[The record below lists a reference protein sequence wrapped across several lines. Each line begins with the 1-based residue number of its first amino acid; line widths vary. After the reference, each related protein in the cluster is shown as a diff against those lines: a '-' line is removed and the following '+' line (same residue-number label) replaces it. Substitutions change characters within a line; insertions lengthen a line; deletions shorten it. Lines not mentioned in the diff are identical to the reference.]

1 VNRREKKDKMF
12 RTELPQPNDIRTEIR
27 NAYRA
32 DEEEAVARLIETAR
46 LSPEQTAR
54 VQDRA
59 YQLVARVRKADNG
72 KSGIDALLHE
82 YELSSKEGVILM
94 CLAEAL
100 LRVPDAVTADKLIQD
115 KLFDANWQSHL
126 GHSDSFFVNA
136 STWGLMLTGKVI
148 KFGKAEKADPG
159 RLLKRMIGRSGEPV
173 IRKAFNHAMR
183 IMGRQFVMGRTID
196 EASVRAKA
204 NEEKGYRYSYDMLG
218 EAARTMEDADR
229 YYKAYEDA
237 IHDIGRVAKGRG
249 PINSP
254 GISVKLS
261 AIHPRYDFANYER
274 VVTELTP
281 RLKQLALLAKKYDI
295 GFTVDAEEAN
305 RLDLSL
311 DVIGDVF
318 ADPDLDGWEG
328 YGLAVQAYQKRAYHV
343 LEWLADL
350 STKVGRKMMV
360 RLVKGAYWD
369 TEVKFSQEN
378 GFDGYPCFTRKAST
392 DVSYLACAKLM
403 LSRRDAFYCQFASH
417 NAHTVAS
424 ILEMAGND
432 RTFEFQRLHGMGE
445 ALYEQIVDKAGENVP
460 CRIYAPVG
468 SHEDLLAYL
477 VRRLLENGANTS
489 FVNRIQDEQLPIEE
503 MIADPVEKMAA
514 LPRKAHPKIP
524 APVDLYG
531 AGRVNS
537 RGIDLT
543 DTNKLL
549 PLNEKLAAMQ
559 GKTWNAAPLID
570 GKLVS
575 GTPIDVMNPAKLGEK
590 VGDLVQATEADVEA
604 AIVAAVKG
612 YDAWNATSGAD
623 RAVAL
628 RRLGDLLEDH
638 MDEFIAICQ
647 REAGKLYSDG
657 VAEVREAVDFC
668 RYYANRAEET
678 FRDGGPLE
686 GRGVFVCISPWNFP
700 LAIFLG
706 QVTAALA
713 AGNAVIAKPA
723 EQTSLVA
730 ARAAELI
737 LEAGVPGSAFQLVPG
752 PGRVIGNQLIND
764 PRIAGVA
771 FTGSTETAQLINQAL
786 AKRPGVPLPLIA
798 ETGGQ
803 NAMIVDSTALPE
815 QVVQDAVISGFQS
828 AGQRCSALRVL
839 FVQEDIADKLCH
851 MLVGAMKELRVGDPK
866 FLDIDVGPVID
877 EKSCKTLE
885 KHAARMKKEA
895 KLLHACDVLPEC
907 KDGTFFA
914 PHCFEIPSIDVLERE
929 VFGPVVHVVRFK
941 ARDLGK
947 VLDQINASGYG
958 LTLGIHSRIDST
970 VREISHKLRVGNCYV
985 NRNQIGAVV
994 GVQPFGGQGK
1004 SGTGPKAGGPHYVER
1019 FAKPVATASSTQN
1032 AEIHDDRSPIIV
1044 KDVLSKAQYA
1054 DMLSAQEEWQF
1065 FDGNERVR
1073 ILEKLASKLS
1083 DSSKEEL
1090 VSGAD
1095 HIADFAA
1102 LSENGFVA
1110 PKRMPGPTGETND
1123 LYFLGRGVYLVQAD
1137 KDADP
1142 AHVIRHLGAA
1152 LAAGNAVILAGDQ
1165 KWFADLPGLAFAAGM
1180 PKKLLTAVS
1189 ANTGLG
1195 AMYDG
1200 DIAGVSCVA
1209 SLDRVTSFKQLLAKR
1224 DGAILSLISDSGAE
1238 DDGALPD
1245 QAFMHRFAT
1254 EKTITINTTAAG
1266 GNASLMSMDEG

>member
-1 VNRREKKDKMF
+1 MF
-12 RTELPQPNDIRTEIR
+12 RTELPQPNQIRQQIR
-27 NAYRA
+27 DAYRA
-32 DEEEAVARLIETAR
+32 DEEAAVERLIEKAR

-54 VQDRA
+54 VQGRA
-59 YQLVARVRKADNG
+59 YKLVSRVRQADNG

-136 STWGLMLTGKVI
+136 STWGLMLTGQVI

-159 RLLKRMIGRSGEPV
+159 RLLKRMIARSGEPV
-173 IRKAFNHAMR
+173 IRKAFNQAMR
-183 IMGRQFVMGRTID
+183 IMGRQFVMGRNID
-196 EASVRAKA
+196 EASERAKA

-218 EAARTMEDADR
+218 EAARTMDDADR
-229 YYKAYEDA
+229 YYKAYEKA
-237 IHDIGRVAKGRG
+237 IHDIGRVANGRG
-249 PINSP
+249 PIDSP

-281 RLKQLALLAKKYDI
+281 RLKKLALLAKKYDI

-318 ADPDLDGWEG
+318 ADPELAGWEG
-328 YGLAVQAYQKRAYHV
+328 YGLAVQAYQKRAYYV

-417 NAHTVAS
+417 NAHSVAS
-424 ILEMAGND
+424 ILEMAGDD

-445 ALYEQIVDKAGENVP
+445 ALYEQIVDKAGENIP
-460 CRIYAPVG
+460 CRVYAPVG

-503 MIADPVEKMAA
+503 MIADPVDKVAA
-514 LPRKAHPKIP
+514 LPRKGHPKIP
-524 APVDLYG
+524 APIDLYG

-549 PLNEKLAAMQ
+549 PLSAKLFDIQ

-575 GTPIDVMNPAKLGEK
+575 GTAIDVLNPAKLSEK

-604 AIVAAVKG
+604 SIVAALNGHKV
-612 YDAWNATSGAD
+612 WNNTSGVD
-623 RAVAL
+623 RAAAL

-678 FRDGGPLE
+678 FREGSPLE
-686 GRGVFVCISPWNFP
+686 GRGVIVCISPWNFP

-737 LEAGVPGSAFQLVPG
+737 LKAGIPGSAFQLVPG

-815 QVVQDAVISGFQS
+815 QVVQDAIISGFQS

-839 FVQEDIADKLCH
+839 FVQEDITDKLCH

-877 EKSCKTLE
+877 EKSRKTLE
-885 KHAARMKKEA
+885 AHAKRMTKEA

-958 LTLGIHSRIDST
+958 LTMGIHSRIDST
-970 VREISHKLRVGNCYV
+970 VREISQKLRVGNCYV
-985 NRNQIGAVV
+985 NRNMIGAVV

-1019 FAKPVATASSTQN
+1019 FAKPVATTTN
-1032 AEIHDDRSPIIV
+1032 AQDTDGFDDRAPIIV
-1044 KDVLSKAQYA
+1044 KDVLPSTEYA
-1054 DMLSAQEEWQF
+1054 AMLVAQEKWQAVN
-1065 FDGNERVR
+1065 GNERVH
-1073 ILEKLASKLS
+1073 ILEKLAATLS
-1083 DSSKEEL
+1083 VSSVDAL
-1090 VSGAD
+1090 VSGAN
-1095 HIADFAA
+1095 HVANFAA

-1123 LYFLGRGVYLVQAD
+1123 LYCLGRGVYLVQAD

-1142 AHVIRHLGAA
+1142 ARVIRHLAAA

-1165 KWFADLPGLAFAAGM
+1165 KWLAGISGAVAETGLPD
-1180 PKKLLTAVS
+1180 KLVKVVS
-1189 ANTGLG
+1189 ATTGLG

-1200 DIAGVSCVA
+1200 DIAGVSCIA
-1209 SLDRVTSFKQLLAKR
+1209 PLDRVTAFKQLLAKR

-1245 QAFMHRFAT
+1245 EAFLHRFAT

-1266 GNASLMSMDEG
+1266 GNASLMSMDED